1 MSASSAITSISHQFE
16 PANRLSQF
24 PPPEDPKI
32 PLGESSPGWENPTVG
47 IAAASRGRLS
57 AAAGSSIEVN
67 AAADDAAADWH
78 NHVTLTEPIIDS

>member
-16 PANRLSQF
+16 PANRLSQS
-24 PPPEDPKI
+24 PPEDPKI

-67 AAADDAAADWH
+67 AAADAAAAEWH